1 MTSNH
6 LAAMIAESVERFGSR
21 PALRFREATTAHDD
35 TVWSSISYT
44 EFGLRIRSVAAA
56 LVEVGVE
63 SGDRVGIFS
72 ANQPDWSIADFA
84 ILTAAAVS
92 VPLYATSTAA
102 QAEYLISD
110 AGVSVIFVGG
120 QEQYDKLQQSRA
132 ATDQLH
138 RIVVFDESVAL
149 ADDRSVHFSAF
160 LRAGSKSDCLDALP
174 GRLLAA
180 EPEDVATLIYT
191 SGTTGEPKGVELTH
205 ANFFHQM
212 RALDDRFD
220 VGPDDTSLCFLPLSH
235 AYERGW
241 SFYVFYRGAQNCYLD
256 DPKNVVAAMAE
267 VRPTLMVSVPR
278 LFEKI
283 HATVLDQV
291 DRGPSV
297 KKSMFRWALR
307 VGGQY
312 QHRKKE
318 KGRVNP
324 LLAAEHAAADRLV
337 LAKIRDVIGGTKNV
351 FSAGGAP
358 LSAEIEEFFF
368 AAGILICQG
377 YGLTETTAMLTCNA
391 SGGFRFGTVGL
402 PVHGSE
408 VRIADDG
415 EIQVRGG
422 NVMKGYFGRP
432 EDTAAAFE
440 DGWLRTGD
448 VGSIDQDGYLTV
460 TDRIKDLIITSQ
472 GKNVAPQHIE
482 GELGAD
488 LYIDQI
494 VVIGDRRSYLT
505 ALIAPDFDVLERYA
519 REHDIS
525 SGSREELVADPRIRA
540 LYDQRIAD
548 ASRELAGYE
557 QVKRY
562 TLLAQ
567 SFSQDSGELTPT
579 LKIRRRVVAK
589 QYADAINAMYAAPRS
604 SD

>member
-6 LAAMIAESVERFGSR
+6 LAAMISQSVEEFGSR
-21 PALRFREATTAHDD
+21 PALHFRKANTAHDGTSWD
-35 TVWSSISYT
+35 SISYA

-56 LVEVGVE
+56 LVEIGVQP
-63 SGDRVGIFS
+63 GDRVGIFS
-72 ANQPDWSIADFA
+72 ANKPEWSIADFA

-102 QAEYLISD
+102 QAEYVIND
-110 AGVSVIFVGG
+110 AGLCVIFVGG
-120 QEQYDKLQQSRA
+120 QEQYDKVQQSRGA
-132 ATDQLH
+132 ADQLN
-138 RIVVFDESVAL
+138 RIVVFDEGVTL
-149 ADDRSVHFSAF
+149 ADDRSVHFSTF
-160 LRAGSKSDCLDALP
+160 LRAGSGSDCFDSLP
-174 GRLLAA
+174 ARLAA
-180 EPEDVATLIYT
+180 AGSEDVATLIYT

-205 ANFFHQM
+205 SNFFHQLH
-212 RALDDRFD
+212 ALDVRFD
-220 VGPDDTSLCFLPLSH
+220 VGPDDTSLCFLPLTH

-241 SFYVFYRGAQNCYLD
+241 SMYVFYRGAQNYYLD
-256 DPKNVVAAMAE
+256 DPKNVVAAMAD

-291 DRGPSV
+291 DRGSAP
-297 KKSMFRWALR
+297 KKSMFQWALG
-307 VGGQY
+307 VGGKY
-312 QHRKKE
+312 QHRKADKVRI
-318 KGRVNP
+318 GP
-324 LLAAEHAAADRLV
+324 LLAAEHAVADRLV
-337 LAKIRDVIGGTKNV
+337 LAKIRDMVGGPKNV

-358 LSAEIEEFFF
+358 LSKEIEEFFF
-368 AAGILICQG
+368 AAGVLICQG
-377 YGLTETTAMLTCNA
+377 YGLTETTAMLTCNS

-402 PVHGSE
+402 PVLGSE
-408 VRIADDG
+408 VRIAEHG

-432 EDTAAAFE
+432 QDTAAAFQ

-448 VGSIDQDGYLTV
+448 VGSVDAGGYLTV

-472 GKNVAPQHIE
+472 GKNVAPQHVE

-488 LYIDQI
+488 LYIDQV

-505 ALIAPDFDVLERYA
+505 ALITPDFDVLERYA
-519 REHDIS
+519 HERDIS
-525 SGSREELVADPRIRA
+525 VESREELVADPQIRD
-540 LYDQRIAD
+540 LYDQRIAA

-562 TLLAQ
+562 TLLPQ
-567 SFSQDSGELTPT
+567 PFSQEGGELTPT
-579 LKIRRRVVAK
+579 LKVRRRVVTN
-589 QYADAINAMYAAPRS
+589 QYADVIDEMYAATRS